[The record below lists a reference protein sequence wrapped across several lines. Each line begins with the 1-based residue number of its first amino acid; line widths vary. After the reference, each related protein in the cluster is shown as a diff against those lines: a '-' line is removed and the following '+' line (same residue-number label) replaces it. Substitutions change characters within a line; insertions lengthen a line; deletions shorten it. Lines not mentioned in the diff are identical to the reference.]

1 MVVVGE
7 VLAIAVGLAV
17 VNVPL
22 ATPHA
27 AAVWICGVVGLNFLA
42 LAVVWKEPI
51 FNEPVAR
58 GASSALIHVDS
69 QRDHRFGTA
78 VGQSCQPGS
87 FS

>member
-7 VLAIAVGLAV
+7 VLAIAVSLAV
-17 VNVPL
+17 VNGPL
-22 ATPHA
+22 ATAHA
-27 AAVWICGVVGLNFLA
+27 AVAWISGVVGIHLLV

-51 FNEPVAR
+51 FNELVAR
-58 GASSALIHVDS
+58 AASSALIHVDS
-69 QRDHRFGTA
+69 QRAHRFGTA